1 MLENYPGTILT
12 FLREL
17 KQNNNK
23 GWFEA
28 HRPNYN
34 AALATFEKLIDPV
47 IDELRE
53 SDQLKDLSAR
63 QCLSRIYRDLRFS
76 KDKSPY
82 KTNFGAMITPG
93 GWNANAFGYYISLEP
108 GGQSMIA
115 GGLHNVSTAHLARF
129 REAMDKDPHRF
140 KQITQSGDFLET
152 FGEIQGE
159 RLMTNPR
166 GYDRTHPEIAL
177 LQLKQV
183 TAIHRYSDSEVAD
196 VDFGAQ
202 ILTACRRL
210 KPFLDYLSEIT
221 Q

>member
-1 MLENYPGTILT
+1 MLDNNPVSILI
-12 FLREL
+12 FLKEL

-28 HRPNYN
+28 HRTNYN
-34 AALATFEKLIDPV
+34 AAVANFEKLIDPV
-47 IDELRE
+47 IDELRA

-63 QCLSRIYRDLRFS
+63 LCLSRIYRDIRFS

-93 GWNANAFGYYISLEP
+93 GWNASAFGYYISLEP
-108 GGQSMIA
+108 GGKSMIA
-115 GGLHNVSTAHLARF
+115 GGLHNPTTEQLTLF
-129 REAMDKDPHRF
+129 REAIDKDAHSLKKIAR
-140 KQITQSGDFLET
+140 SADFQET

-159 RLMTNPR
+159 RLKTNPR

-196 VDFGAQ
+196 VDFGSR
-202 ILTACRRL
+202 ILTACRRM
-210 KPFLDYLSEIT
+210 KPFLNYLNEIT
-221 Q
+221 R